1 MPGRESLGGPQCF
14 DLPPEYHVGRRQGQ
28 RRLRLG
34 MYGVGAVQRWLS
46 LGSQPL
52 VALVLSAGLWPCPRR
67 AWRVAWCDGFGA

>member
-52 VALVLSAGLWPCPRR
+52 VALV
-67 AWRVAWCDGFGA
+67 